1 MFDKREVSY
10 ASAEK
15 RLLAPTPAR
24 RYNDLRLGKVA
35 GMLQQVTV
43 RTEDR
48 KVLKPLLKSAIEN
61 EKKMV
66 LLGLERTRARLI
78 EYEQIYQ
85 MSSAEFERRL
95 HDSEIDETV
104 DFSEWR
110 MEIGMLRLLE
120 RQYKALHDAELD

>member
-1 MFDKREVSY
+1 
-10 ASAEK
+10 
-15 RLLAPTPAR
+15 
-24 RYNDLRLGKVA
+24 
-35 GMLQQVTV
+35 MLQQVTV

-66 LLGLERTRARLI
+66 QLGLERTRSRLMGF
-78 EYEQIYQ
+78 EQTYE

-95 HDSEIDETV
+95 NASEITETV

-110 MEIGMLRLLE
+110 MEIGMFKLLE
-120 RQYKALHDAELD
+120 RQYKALEHAELD